1 MFPSLIFILSSS
13 SFSSKLC
20 EPLLTVFFLNY
31 FGYQAKKLLQEQLR
45 ISRNLTQK
53 AAESE
58 SDEEMEAPT
67 QEPGLEDN
75 EEESDS
81 YGNLVTSEDNPWKL
95 DTSGAGAGFHSLE
108 TSNNVDNGNFYL
120 KKKQTNKKRANL

>member
-1 MFPSLIFILSSS
+1 M
-13 SFSSKLC
+13 
-20 EPLLTVFFLNY
+20 
-31 FGYQAKKLLQEQLR
+31 
-45 ISRNLTQK
+45 TQK

-95 DTSGAGAGFHSLE
+95 DTSGAGFYSLE

-120 KKKQTNKKRANL
+120 KKKQTNKKRDNL

>member
-1 MFPSLIFILSSS
+1 M
-13 SFSSKLC
+13 
-20 EPLLTVFFLNY
+20 
-31 FGYQAKKLLQEQLR
+31 
-45 ISRNLTQK
+45 TQK

-95 DTSGAGAGFHSLE
+95 DTSGAGFHSLE
-108 TSNNVDNGNFYL
+108 TSNNLDNGNFYL
-120 KKKQTNKKRANL
+120 KKKTNKQKKRTSN

>member
-1 MFPSLIFILSSS
+1 M
-13 SFSSKLC
+13 
-20 EPLLTVFFLNY
+20 
-31 FGYQAKKLLQEQLR
+31 
-45 ISRNLTQK
+45 TQK

-95 DTSGAGAGFHSLE
+95 DTSGAGFHSLE

-120 KKKQTNKKRANL
+120 KKQTNKQKKREPLIDEVVCVPVCSNSSEC